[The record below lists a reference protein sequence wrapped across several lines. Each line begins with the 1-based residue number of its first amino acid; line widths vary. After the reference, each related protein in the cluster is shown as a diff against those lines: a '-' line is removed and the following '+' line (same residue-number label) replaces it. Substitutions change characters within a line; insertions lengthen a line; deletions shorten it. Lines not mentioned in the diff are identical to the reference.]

1 MKKWTIILE
10 NEFKGDHCPKTV
22 VITEK
27 QVKIFIT
34 IITIVFIFSLGI
46 FGIAKFNHL
55 EPNAKFAL
63 NARKEM
69 LLREICSK
77 NMYIDGLIDNMEKYV
92 NMEKN
97 LRVLANL
104 EPLPDDIRKLGV
116 GGYTVTDKRIEG
128 IEPGIKKIV
137 NNLDSRLFQAMNI
150 IKLEKSNIEDININ
164 LSEQCNHLKHKPSI
178 IPTNGWITSKF
189 GIRKDP
195 LSKKIKF
202 HHGLDIANDY
212 DTPIYASANG
222 EVIFTGTLSGYGNS
236 IKIDHGYGYM
246 TLYGHLKEI
255 LVKVG
260 DKINRHQQI
269 ALMGNSGRSTGPHL
283 HYEVRIFN
291 KKIDPFD
298 FIDRDTVVR

>member
-10 NEFKGDHCPKTV
+10 NEFKGDHCPKTI

-27 QVKIFIT
+27 QVKIFISV
-34 IITIVFIFSLGI
+34 ITIVFIFSLGI
-46 FGIAKFNHL
+46 FGIAKINHL

-69 LLREICSK
+69 LIREICSK

-97 LRVLANL
+97 LRILANL

-116 GGYTVTDKRIEG
+116 GGYTVTDKRIED
-128 IEPGIKKIV
+128 IEPGIKKII

-150 IKLEKSNIEDININ
+150 IKFEKTNIEDININ
-164 LSEQCNHLKHKPSI
+164 LSEHHNHLKHKPSI
-178 IPTNGWITSKF
+178 MPTKGWITSKF

-195 LSKKIKF
+195 LSKKIQY

-212 DTPIYASANG
+212 NTPIYASANG
-222 EVIFTGTLSGYGNS
+222 EVVFTGTLSGYGNS
-236 IKIDHGYGYM
+236 IKIDHGYGYN
-246 TLYGHLKEI
+246 TFYGHLKTI

-260 DKINRHQQI
+260 DKVDRHQQI

>member
-22 VITEK
+22 VVTEK
-27 QVKIFIT
+27 QVKMLIT
-34 IITIVFIFSLGI
+34 IIAIVFTFSFGI
-46 FGIAKFNHL
+46 FGIAKINHL

-63 NARKEM
+63 NAKKEM
-69 LLREICSK
+69 LIRDIHSK
-77 NMYIDGLIDNMEKYV
+77 NIYIDGLIANIEKYV

-97 LRVLANL
+97 LRILANL

-116 GGYTVTDKRIEG
+116 GGYTVTDKRIDD
-128 IEPGIKKIV
+128 IEPGIKKII

-150 IKLEKSNIEDININ
+150 IKFEKSNIEDINVN
-164 LSEQCNHLKHKPSI
+164 LSEQYNHLKHKPSI
-178 IPTNGWITSKF
+178 MPTKGWITSKF
-189 GIRKDP
+189 GVRKGP
-195 LSKKIKF
+195 LSNKIEF

-212 DTPIYASANG
+212 NTPIYASANG
-222 EVIFTGTLSGYGNS
+222 EVIFTGTLSGYGNC
-236 IKIDHGYGYM
+236 IKIDHGYGYS
-246 TLYGHLKEI
+246 TFYAHLKEI

-260 DKINRHQQI
+260 DKIDRHHQI
-269 ALMGNSGRSTGPHL
+269 ALMGSSGRSTGPHL

-291 KKIDPFD
+291 KKINPFG